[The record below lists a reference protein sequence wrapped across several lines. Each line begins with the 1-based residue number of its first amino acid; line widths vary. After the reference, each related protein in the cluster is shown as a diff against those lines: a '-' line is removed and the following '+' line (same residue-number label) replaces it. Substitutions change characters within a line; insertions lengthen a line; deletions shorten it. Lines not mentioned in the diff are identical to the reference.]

1 MTWFDNL
8 MRRVTRTV
16 ETQEV
21 LGQEVEFNVIG
32 DARRNLTRTLRLLQ
46 CRDQLDSE
54 GLVELNARLA
64 HARKNG
70 VDVSSVDSITEALN
84 GCI

>member
-1 MTWFDNL
+1 MAWFDNL
-8 MRRVTRTV
+8 MRRMTRTV

-21 LGQEVEFNVIG
+21 LGQPIEFNVIG
-32 DARRNLTRTLRLLQ
+32 DARRNLTRALRLLQ
-46 CRDQLDSE
+46 ARDQLDSD

-70 VDVSSVDSITEALN
+70 VDVSSVESITEALN
-84 GCI
+84 GCV

>member
-1 MTWFDNL
+1 MTWFNNL
-8 MRRVTRTV
+8 MRRVARTV

-32 DARRNLTRTLRLLQ
+32 DARRNLTRALRLLQ
-46 CRDQLDSE
+46 CRDQLDNE

>member
-8 MRRVTRTV
+8 IGRMTRTV
-16 ETQEV
+16 ETQV
-21 LGQEVEFNVIG
+21 ILGRDIEFNVIG
-32 DARRNLTRTLRLLQ
+32 DPRRNLTRTLRLLQ
-46 CRDQLDSE
+46 CRDQLDSA

-70 VDVSSVDSITEALN
+70 VDVSSSESITEALN
-84 GCI
+84 GCV